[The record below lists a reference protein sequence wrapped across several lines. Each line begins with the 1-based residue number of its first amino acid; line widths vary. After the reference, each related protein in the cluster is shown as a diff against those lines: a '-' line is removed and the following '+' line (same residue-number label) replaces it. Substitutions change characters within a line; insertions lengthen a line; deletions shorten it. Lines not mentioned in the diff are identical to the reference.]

1 MFNLK
6 LSSKDKSD
14 DNNVVRENIQTV
26 VLYALSF
33 CIALG
38 FNNVVTSIF
47 NSFYET
53 QHIISKTTYVVIL
66 FGLSLLAAYWFSQQ
80 NTSV

>member
-6 LSSKDKSD
+6 LSSNN
-14 DNNVVRENIQTV
+14 NNVVRENIQTV

-38 FNNVVTSIF
+38 FNNVITSIF

-66 FGLSLLAAYWFSQQ
+66 FGLSLLAAYWFSRQ
-80 NTSV
+80 NT